1 VEVDPAKF
9 AVGTQ
14 TSSTAADASDF
25 QAVMG
30 VGVLDRHDDAETLPE
45 APVADEVAADDAT
58 GDAATDADTSADDAN

>member
-30 VGVLDRHDDAETLPE
+30 VGVMGRNADADTLPE
-45 APVADEVAADDAT
+45 APEADDA
-58 GDAATDADTSADDAN
+58 ADADTSADDAN